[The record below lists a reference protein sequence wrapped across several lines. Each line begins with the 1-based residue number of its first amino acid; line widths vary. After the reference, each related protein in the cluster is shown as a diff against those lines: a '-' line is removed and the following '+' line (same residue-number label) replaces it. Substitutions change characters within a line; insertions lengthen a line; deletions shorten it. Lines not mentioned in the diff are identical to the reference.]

1 MSTQRQKPI
10 DCCGRVAPR
19 VFVNRNC
26 GIRVNFTTCAGRGVS
41 LEQRTHTTVM
51 FQSHFSYLAL
61 GSQRLR
67 TPLVAPPLAT
77 LLKGTGPLR
86 SLRKACASLFA
97 LSPTPESGLIRPV
110 EKTDGN
116 RDLCGPRHPLLELA
130 CFDIELSGAATVE
143 IQ

>member
-1 MSTQRQKPI
+1 
-10 DCCGRVAPR
+10 
-19 VFVNRNC
+19 
-26 GIRVNFTTCAGRGVS
+26 
-41 LEQRTHTTVM
+41 M

-67 TPLVAPPLAT
+67 TPLVAPQLAT

-97 LSPTPESGLIRPV
+97 SSPTPESRLIRPV
-110 EKTDGN
+110 EKADGN
-116 RDLCGPRHPLLELA
+116 WDLCGSRHQLLELTR
-130 CFDIELSGAATVE
+130 FDIELSGAAAVE